1 MFDIDIRTKKS
12 LKDPSIALVN
22 VDIDIRT
29 KKSLKNPRET
39 ILKNDLYPLLLVLLF
54 KIVWPL
60 KIFQVLIGYPFA
72 LIVIDFLIP
81 VCMCHLVIGFT
92 FLFYHKLVVLIYHF
106 INWPFYS
113 ITFPLSLKSTLSLRL
128 KFR

>member
-54 KIVWPL
+54 KIV
-60 KIFQVLIGYPFA
+60 
-72 LIVIDFLIP
+72 
-81 VCMCHLVIGFT
+81 
-92 FLFYHKLVVLIYHF
+92 
-106 INWPFYS
+106 
-113 ITFPLSLKSTLSLRL
+113 
-128 KFR
+128 